1 MLKVISTFF
10 LAGFL
15 LVSCS
20 IGQGSS
26 KTDLSPSEFS
36 KQLKETENPTILDVR
51 TPGEFGEGHIQNAL
65 NFDWNGS
72 SFDTQV
78 SKLDKNTTV
87 FVYCLSGGRSGS
99 AASQLRSNGFK
110 NVLELDGGMMAWRS
124 AGLPETTDSKVVK
137 NAGMTALEF
146 EKLLQ
151 TDKVVLVDFYAEWC
165 GPCKKEMPVLRAFHE
180 RAKDKVQLIGVDV
193 EEANFDDGRTFVE
206 RNGITW
212 PNLYDPDGR
221 SREYFGLGVPVTWFI
236 AADGSVA
243 YKHIGIINDLDEILT
258 LTEKH
263 LGVRL

>member
-10 LAGFL
+10 LAAFL

-20 IGQGSS
+20 IGQGST

-36 KQLKETENPTILDVR
+36 KQLSETENPTILDVR

-65 NFDWNGS
+65 NIDWNGS
-72 SFDTQV
+72 SFDAQV
-78 SKLDKNTTV
+78 SKLDKNKTV

-124 AGLPETTDSKVVK
+124 ASLPETTDSKVVK
-137 NAGMTALEF
+137 SKGMTTSEF

-165 GPCKKEMPVLRAFHE
+165 GPCKKMKPSIEAIEKEMA
-180 RAKDKVQLIGVDV
+180 AKVKVVRVDV
-193 EEANFDDGRTFVE
+193 DKHVELVKSFGILEIPILRIYKQGKITWEQKGFVE
-206 RNGITW
+206 MEEIKK
-212 PNLYDPDGR
+212 NL
-221 SREYFGLGVPVTWFI
+221 
-236 AADGSVA
+236 
-243 YKHIGIINDLDEILT
+243 
-258 LTEKH
+258 
-263 LGVRL
+263 

>member
-26 KTDLSPSEFS
+26 KTDLSPTEFS

-65 NFDWNGS
+65 NIDWNGS

-124 AGLPETTDSKVVK
+124 ASLPETKDSKVVK
-137 NAGMTALEF
+137 STGMSTSEF
-146 EKLLQ
+146 ENLLQ

-165 GPCKKEMPVLRAFHE
+165 GPCKKMKPSIEAIEKEMA
-180 RAKDKVQLIGVDV
+180 AKVKVVRVDV
-193 EEANFDDGRTFVE
+193 DKHVELVKSFGILEIPILRIYKQGKITWEQKGFVE
-206 RNGITW
+206 MEEIKK
-212 PNLYDPDGR
+212 NL
-221 SREYFGLGVPVTWFI
+221 
-236 AADGSVA
+236 
-243 YKHIGIINDLDEILT
+243 
-258 LTEKH
+258 
-263 LGVRL
+263 

>member
-20 IGQGSS
+20 IGQGST

-65 NFDWNGS
+65 NIDWNGA
-72 SFDTQV
+72 SFDAQV
-78 SKLDKNTTV
+78 SKLDKNKTV

-124 AGLPETTDSKVVK
+124 AGLPETTDSKLVK
-137 NAGMTALEF
+137 SAGMTALEF

-165 GPCKKEMPVLRAFHE
+165 GPCKKMKPSLEAVEREMTNVKVIRIDVDKNEELVKSFGILEIPILRVYKQGKITWE
-180 RAKDKVQLIGVDV
+180 QKG
-193 EEANFDDGRTFVE
+193 FVE
-206 RNGITW
+206 MEEIKK
-212 PNLYDPDGR
+212 NL
-221 SREYFGLGVPVTWFI
+221 
-236 AADGSVA
+236 
-243 YKHIGIINDLDEILT
+243 
-258 LTEKH
+258 
-263 LGVRL
+263 

>member
-20 IGQGSS
+20 IGQGST
-26 KTDLSPSEFS
+26 KTDLSPTEFS
-36 KQLKETENPTILDVR
+36 KQLSETENPTILDVR
-51 TPGEFGEGHIQNAL
+51 TPGEFAEGHIQNAL
-65 NFDWNGS
+65 NIDWNGS
-72 SFDTQV
+72 SFDAQV

-124 AGLPETTDSKVVK
+124 AGLSETTDSKVVK
-137 NAGMTALEF
+137 STGMTTSEF

-165 GPCKKEMPVLRAFHE
+165 GPCKKMKPSIEAIEKEMA
-180 RAKDKVQLIGVDV
+180 AKVKVVRVDV
-193 EEANFDDGRTFVE
+193 DKHVELVKSFGILEIPILRVYKQGKVTWEQKGFVE
-206 RNGITW
+206 KVVIEK
-212 PNLYDPDGR
+212 NL
-221 SREYFGLGVPVTWFI
+221 
-236 AADGSVA
+236 
-243 YKHIGIINDLDEILT
+243 
-258 LTEKH
+258 
-263 LGVRL
+263 

>member
-10 LAGFL
+10 LAAFL

-20 IGQGSS
+20 IGQGST
-26 KTDLSPSEFS
+26 KTDLSPTEFS

-72 SFDTQV
+72 SFDAQV

-124 AGLPETTDSKVVK
+124 AGLSETTDSKVVK
-137 NAGMTALEF
+137 STGMTTSEF

-165 GPCKKEMPVLRAFHE
+165 GPCKKMKPSIEAIEREMTNVKVIRIDVDKHADLVNSFGIQEIPILRVYKQGKITLE
-180 RAKDKVQLIGVDV
+180 QKG
-193 EEANFDDGRTFVE
+193 FVE
-206 RNGITW
+206 KEEIKK
-212 PNLYDPDGR
+212 NL
-221 SREYFGLGVPVTWFI
+221 
-236 AADGSVA
+236 
-243 YKHIGIINDLDEILT
+243 
-258 LTEKH
+258 
-263 LGVRL
+263 

>member
-26 KTDLSPSEFS
+26 KTDLSPTEFS
-36 KQLKETENPTILDVR
+36 KQLTETENPTILDVR

-65 NFDWNGS
+65 NIDWNGS

-124 AGLPETTDSKVVK
+124 AGLPETTDTKVVK
-137 NAGMTALEF
+137 STGMSVTDF
-146 EKLLQ
+146 EKILE

-165 GPCKKEMPVLRAFHE
+165 GPCKKMKPTILAIENEMASDVKVIRIDVDKNEELVKSFGILDIPILRVYKQGKITWE
-180 RAKDKVQLIGVDV
+180 QKG
-193 EEANFDDGRTFVE
+193 FVE
-206 RNGITW
+206 KEEIKK
-212 PNLYDPDGR
+212 NL
-221 SREYFGLGVPVTWFI
+221 
-236 AADGSVA
+236 
-243 YKHIGIINDLDEILT
+243 
-258 LTEKH
+258 
-263 LGVRL
+263 

>member
-10 LAGFL
+10 LAAFL

-65 NFDWNGS
+65 NIDWNGS
-72 SFDTQV
+72 SFDVQV

-124 AGLPETTDSKVVK
+124 AGLTETTDSKVVK
-137 NAGMTALEF
+137 SKGLTTSEF

-165 GPCKKEMPVLRAFHE
+165 GPCKKMKPTILAIENEMASVVKVIRIDVDKNEELVKSFGILDIPILRVYKQGKITWE
-180 RAKDKVQLIGVDV
+180 QKG
-193 EEANFDDGRTFVE
+193 FVE
-206 RNGITW
+206 KEEIKK
-212 PNLYDPDGR
+212 NL
-221 SREYFGLGVPVTWFI
+221 
-236 AADGSVA
+236 
-243 YKHIGIINDLDEILT
+243 
-258 LTEKH
+258 
-263 LGVRL
+263 

>member
-10 LAGFL
+10 LAAFL

-20 IGQGSS
+20 IGQGST
-26 KTDLSPSEFS
+26 KTDLSPKEFS
-36 KQLKETENPTILDVR
+36 KQLKETENPTIFDVR

-65 NFDWNGS
+65 NIDWNGS
-72 SFDTQV
+72 SFDAQV

-124 AGLPETTDSKVVK
+124 ASLPETKDSKVVK
-137 NAGMTALEF
+137 STGMTTSEF

-165 GPCKKEMPVLRAFHE
+165 GPCKKMKPSILAIENEMASSVKVIRIDVDKNAELVKSFGILEIPILRVYKQGKITCE
-180 RAKDKVQLIGVDV
+180 QKG
-193 EEANFDDGRTFVE
+193 FVE
-206 RNGITW
+206 KEEIKK
-212 PNLYDPDGR
+212 NL
-221 SREYFGLGVPVTWFI
+221 
-236 AADGSVA
+236 
-243 YKHIGIINDLDEILT
+243 
-258 LTEKH
+258 
-263 LGVRL
+263 

>member
-20 IGQGSS
+20 IGQGST
-26 KTDLSPSEFS
+26 KTDLSPTEFS
-36 KQLKETENPTILDVR
+36 KQLSETENPTILDVR

-65 NFDWNGS
+65 NIDWNGA

-110 NVLELDGGMMAWRS
+110 NVLELDGGMIAWRS
-124 AGLPETTDSKVVK
+124 AGLPETTDSKLVK
-137 NAGMTALEF
+137 SAGMTASEF

-165 GPCKKEMPVLRAFHE
+165 GPCKKMKPSILAIENEMASKVKVIRIDVDKNAELVKSFGILEIPILRIYKQGKITWE
-180 RAKDKVQLIGVDV
+180 QKG
-193 EEANFDDGRTFVE
+193 FVE
-206 RNGITW
+206 KEDIKKN
-212 PNLYDPDGR
+212 
-221 SREYFGLGVPVTWFI
+221 F
-236 AADGSVA
+236 
-243 YKHIGIINDLDEILT
+243 
-258 LTEKH
+258 
-263 LGVRL
+263 

>member
-10 LAGFL
+10 LAAFL

-26 KTDLSPSEFS
+26 KTDLSPTEFS
-36 KQLKETENPTILDVR
+36 KQLLETENPTILDVR

-72 SFDTQV
+72 SFDAQV

-124 AGLPETTDSKVVK
+124 AGLSETTDSKVVK
-137 NAGMTALEF
+137 STGMTTSEF

-165 GPCKKEMPVLRAFHE
+165 GPCKKMKPSIEAIEKEMA
-180 RAKDKVQLIGVDV
+180 AKVKVVRVDV
-193 EEANFDDGRTFVE
+193 DKHVELVKSFGILEIPILRIYKQGKIIWEQKGFIEKEE
-206 RNGITW
+206 IKK
-212 PNLYDPDGR
+212 NL
-221 SREYFGLGVPVTWFI
+221 
-236 AADGSVA
+236 
-243 YKHIGIINDLDEILT
+243 
-258 LTEKH
+258 
-263 LGVRL
+263 

>member
-20 IGQGSS
+20 IGQGST
-26 KTDLSPSEFS
+26 KTDLSPTEFS
-36 KQLKETENPTILDVR
+36 KQLSETENPTILDVR

-65 NFDWNGS
+65 NIDWNGA
-72 SFDTQV
+72 SFDAQV

-110 NVLELDGGMMAWRS
+110 NVLELDGGMMAWKS

-137 NAGMTALEF
+137 STGMTTSDF
-146 EKLLQ
+146 DKLLQ

-165 GPCKKEMPVLRAFHE
+165 GPCKKMKPSIEAIEREMTNVKVIRIDVDKHVDLVNSFGIQEIPILRVYKQGKITWE
-180 RAKDKVQLIGVDV
+180 QKG
-193 EEANFDDGRTFVE
+193 FVE
-206 RNGITW
+206 KEEVKK
-212 PNLYDPDGR
+212 NL
-221 SREYFGLGVPVTWFI
+221 
-236 AADGSVA
+236 
-243 YKHIGIINDLDEILT
+243 
-258 LTEKH
+258 
-263 LGVRL
+263 

>member
-65 NFDWNGS
+65 NIDWNGS

-124 AGLPETTDSKVVK
+124 AGLLETTDYKVVK
-137 NAGMTALEF
+137 RTGMTTSEF

-165 GPCKKEMPVLRAFHE
+165 GPCKKMKPTILAIENEMASDVKVIRIDVDKNEELVKSFGILDIPILRVYKQGKITWE
-180 RAKDKVQLIGVDV
+180 QKG
-193 EEANFDDGRTFVE
+193 FVE
-206 RNGITW
+206 KEEIKK
-212 PNLYDPDGR
+212 NL
-221 SREYFGLGVPVTWFI
+221 
-236 AADGSVA
+236 
-243 YKHIGIINDLDEILT
+243 
-258 LTEKH
+258 
-263 LGVRL
+263 

>member
-20 IGQGSS
+20 IGQGST
-26 KTDLSPSEFS
+26 KIDLSPSEFS
-36 KQLKETENPTILDVR
+36 KQLMETENPTILDVR

-137 NAGMTALEF
+137 STGMSVTDF
-146 EKLLQ
+146 EKMLE

-165 GPCKKEMPVLRAFHE
+165 GPCKKMKPSIEAIEKELSAKVTVIRIDVDKNVELVKSFGIQEIPILRVYKQGKITWE
-180 RAKDKVQLIGVDV
+180 QKG
-193 EEANFDDGRTFVE
+193 FVE
-206 RNGITW
+206 KVVIEK
-212 PNLYDPDGR
+212 NL
-221 SREYFGLGVPVTWFI
+221 
-236 AADGSVA
+236 
-243 YKHIGIINDLDEILT
+243 
-258 LTEKH
+258 
-263 LGVRL
+263 

>member
-26 KTDLSPSEFS
+26 KTDLSPTEFS
-36 KQLKETENPTILDVR
+36 KQLSETENPTILDVR

-65 NFDWNGS
+65 NIDWNGS

-87 FVYCLSGGRSGS
+87 FVYCLSGGRSSS
-99 AASQLRSNGFK
+99 AANQLRSNGFK
-110 NVLELDGGMMAWRS
+110 KVFELDGGMMAWRS
-124 AGLPETTDSKVVK
+124 ASLPETKDSKVVK
-137 NAGMTALEF
+137 STGMTTSEF

-165 GPCKKEMPVLRAFHE
+165 GPCKKMKPSIEAIEKEMAANVKVVRIDVDKNADLVKSFGILDIPILRVYKQGKITWE
-180 RAKDKVQLIGVDV
+180 QKG
-193 EEANFDDGRTFVE
+193 FVE
-206 RNGITW
+206 KEDIKK
-212 PNLYDPDGR
+212 NL
-221 SREYFGLGVPVTWFI
+221 
-236 AADGSVA
+236 
-243 YKHIGIINDLDEILT
+243 
-258 LTEKH
+258 
-263 LGVRL
+263 

>member
-26 KTDLSPSEFS
+26 KTDLSPTEFS
-36 KQLKETENPTILDVR
+36 KQLTETENPTILDVR

-65 NFDWNGS
+65 NIDWNGS

-124 AGLPETTDSKVVK
+124 AGLPETTDTKVVK
-137 NAGMTALEF
+137 STGMSVTDF
-146 EKLLQ
+146 EKILE

-165 GPCKKEMPVLRAFHE
+165 GPCKKMKPSILAIENEMASNVKVIRIDVDKNAELVKSFGIQEIPILRIYKQGKITWE
-180 RAKDKVQLIGVDV
+180 QKG
-193 EEANFDDGRTFVE
+193 FVE
-206 RNGITW
+206 KEDIKK
-212 PNLYDPDGR
+212 NL
-221 SREYFGLGVPVTWFI
+221 
-236 AADGSVA
+236 
-243 YKHIGIINDLDEILT
+243 
-258 LTEKH
+258 
-263 LGVRL
+263 